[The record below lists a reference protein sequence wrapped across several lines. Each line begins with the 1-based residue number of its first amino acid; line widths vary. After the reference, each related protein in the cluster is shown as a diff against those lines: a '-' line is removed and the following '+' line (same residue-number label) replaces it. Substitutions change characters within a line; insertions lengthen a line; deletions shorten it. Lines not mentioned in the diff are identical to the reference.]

1 MIRRPPRSTLFP
13 YTTLF
18 RSPIE
23 VAPTALGKGTTLAQ
37 LSYLVLALVLI
48 AFQKDVHQ
56 LMPLLALMLTLTV
69 ISGLHYV
76 YRGIRA
82 YHPDVVCRVLRA
94 GRLFRGS
101 GRLFVDTTPLT

>member
-1 MIRRPPRSTLFP
+1 VAIVVVSRDLIIVAGTLLLHMTQTP
-13 YTTLF
+13 L
-18 RSPIE
+18 E

-82 YHPDVVCRVLRA
+82 YHPDEA
-94 GRLFRGS
+94 
-101 GRLFVDTTPLT
+101 